1 MPEEAVRVGFQ
12 RRLAPHHDDLGELVA
27 LVVPAA
33 RQRAGIVPFGV
44 RRAGDVGGRRQTRRV
59 AGIARL
65 HVAVVGRAEHH
76 GGIERHRA
84 AFAARAGHADDGL
97 GAVLLADALV
107 VLLHDGERLVPRAL
121 FPRLR
126 VPAVGA
132 GALERGQDA
141 RRAVHVVL
149 EGDAPGAQAA
159 LGDGMVLVAFHLDQP
174 TLVVHVQLEAAA
186 HRMAAGRRPRA
197 RARDG

>member
-1 MPEEAVRVGFQ
+1 MCIR
-12 RRLAPHHDDLGELVA
+12 DS
-27 LVVPAA
+27 
-33 RQRAGIVPFGV
+33 
-44 RRAGDVGGRRQTRRV
+44 
-59 AGIARL
+59 
-65 HVAVVGRAEHH
+65 

-97 GAVLLADALV
+97 GAVLFADALV

-126 VPAVGA
+126 VAAVGA

-149 EGDAPGAQAA
+149 EGDAPGAQAVSYTHLSFLRGA
-159 LGDGMVLVAFHLDQP
+159 PTHEIVLRQCRFLRKRDVLQLSFNPYVYVTCHKAQP
-174 TLVVHVQLEAAA
+174 SFESRAEGGEMCI
-186 HRMAAGRRPRA
+186 RDRPRGA
-197 RARDG
+197 T